1 MQMATFDQSAFAPL
15 RVPDQRRASRWYSTC
30 ALCHAI
36 ETPVIEDFISL
47 RGEGG
52 VSGAWGATYEGAM
65 AFDHLLLL
73 LLLLQ
78 GWCAREFLDSLCQR

>member
-1 MQMATFDQSAFAPL
+1 MVT
-15 RVPDQRRASRWYSTC
+15 R
-30 ALCHAI
+30 
-36 ETPVIEDFISL
+36 ETPVIEDLISL

-73 LLLLQ
+73 LLQ

>member
-1 MQMATFDQSAFAPL
+1 MVT
-15 RVPDQRRASRWYSTC
+15 R
-30 ALCHAI
+30 
-36 ETPVIEDFISL
+36 ETPVIEDLISL

>member
-1 MQMATFDQSAFAPL
+1 MVT
-15 RVPDQRRASRWYSTC
+15 R
-30 ALCHAI
+30 
-36 ETPVIEDFISL
+36 ETPVIEDLISL

-73 LLLLQ
+73 LLLQ

>member
-1 MQMATFDQSAFAPL
+1 MVT
-15 RVPDQRRASRWYSTC
+15 R
-30 ALCHAI
+30 
-36 ETPVIEDFISL
+36 ETPVIEDLISL

-65 AFDHLLLL
+65 AFHLL

-78 GWCAREFLDSLCQR
+78 GWCARDLLDTLCQR